1 MQAPL
6 QPTLDQHNEV
16 ATEYLGKLLER
27 HSYGEPEENIR
38 LAFRDFILRTGIIA
52 DERESEAEIPPG
64 SDSVRRVDLR
74 VRNTYVEFKRNIV
87 ISGRIDPG
95 YTRQLDEYLLESVKS
110 GWGIQNGILTDGRHY
125 LKRNIGDHIL
135 PVAPNA
141 MQVFDRAGQG
151 PRLREYLNDII
162 DTTAQDIIPSA
173 TTLTKHLGIDSDL
186 LKQATALLK
195 DAHDWNRDNPT
206 VAVKRKLWQELLQVA
221 LGQDSTGDPE
231 TADWLYIRHTYLTT
245 LVALILQAHFGI
257 EIVQE
262 AENDPAALLNGAT
275 LNRHTEL
282 KGVIESDLFQWA
294 AEIGES
300 AHIRAMAHKVAQF
313 DWTQRADELAA
324 TLYQNTI
331 SPEERRRMGEYYT
344 PRWLTQAM
352 VDELITEPAD
362 TVVLDPACGSGTFIE
377 SLAQNIIKSQEGQH
391 PSDTLAKLQQ
401 NIIGIDLHPVAVQL
415 AKATWVLNSH
425 QVISAARVSDRPPAD
440 IAPPIYLGDSLQLRY
455 DHNNLDCHGYITL
468 QTTERLP
475 GEAGPVEF
483 QIPMSLARQPD
494 KFDLLMLDLAN
505 AIDRQ
510 ADLERVLDHHQIA
523 GGSERDT
530 IRQTAKQMGKLHA
543 ADRNHIWAYYLR
555 NMVRPAVIAEQ
566 KVDAI
571 VSNPPWLTYNR
582 SADIIREELRKL
594 SEETYGIWAG
604 GNQAPH
610 QDVATLFFC
619 RATDLYL
626 KDGGKIGM
634 VLPHSALRS
643 GQHLKWRGGYWEA
656 KTKGNKC
663 AISVDFQAKTPWDL
677 DNLEPNTFFPMPSSV
692 VFAQAKGKNSD
703 TKEHAAKAKSL
714 APGQVEIWRG
724 RTDTPK
730 VTRQTEA
737 LYHDDGKYHSD
748 YAEVAMQGPTIVD
761 RRLFFVTTQPNTTLM
776 AAPNTALT
784 FPRVSQGDKK
794 QYDVSSL
801 AGMPVHENNLFD
813 IYLGESLAP
822 YVVLAPQT
830 AVLPV
835 DKATMTLPLDRNA
848 RELEIAEL
856 DERMQNRWLKMAAL
870 WDANKGKS
878 DTKPLIRNLNWLNKL
893 TSQLAYLRNPGN
905 RPVRIAYTTS
915 GRPTAALITDNKAI
929 LDTSTYQVACHT
941 IDEAHYLLA
950 IINSDAL
957 ADAAKPFCPTNW
969 ARKIRTLHKSL
980 WKLPIPE
987 FDADEAKHTAL
998 ASLGKNAADEAAAVI
1013 KGLAAM
1019 ENKPL
1024 TSQKARAQL
1033 RNEWQPASATAQA
1046 IEERVR
1052 ELLTKAVDEA
1062 DAAANPETFGQ
1073 KLLQEFLKKAP
1084 QPDLKSTDEDGF
1096 TGIEWVVND
1105 RVIQLEV
1112 AENATAGRWLTWV
1125 KNDPAKPGPFQEI
1138 NLQEPATWQ
1147 PLLELLNC

>member
-6 QPTLDQHNEV
+6 QPALDQHNEV
-16 ATEYLGKLLER
+16 AAEYLDKLLER
-27 HSYGEPEENIR
+27 HNNGEPEENIR

-52 DERESEAEIPPG
+52 DESESDAEIPPG
-64 SDSVRRVDLR
+64 SDSIRRVDLR

-87 ISGRIDPG
+87 VSGRIDPG
-95 YTRQLDEYLLESVKS
+95 YTRQLDGYLLDSVKS

-135 PVAPNA
+135 PLSPNA

-162 DTTAQDIIPSA
+162 DTTAENIIPA
-173 TTLTKHLGIDSDL
+173 TATLTKHLGINSDL

-195 DAHDWNRDNPT
+195 DAHDAHRDNPT
-206 VAVKRKLWQELLQVA
+206 VAVKWKLWQELLQVA

-257 EIVQE
+257 DIVHQ
-262 AENDPAALLNGAT
+262 AETDPAALLNGAT
-275 LNRHTEL
+275 LNRYTGL
-282 KGVIESDLFQWA
+282 KGVIESDLFQWP

-300 AHIRAMAHKVAQF
+300 QHIRAIARKVAQF
-313 DWTQRADELAA
+313 DWTQQADELAA

-344 PRWLTQAM
+344 PRWLAQAI
-352 VDELITEPAD
+352 VDELIAEPAA
-362 TVVLDPACGSGTFIE
+362 TVALDPACGSGTFIE
-377 SLAQNIIKSQEGQH
+377 SLAQNIIKAQAGQH
-391 PSDTLAKLQQ
+391 PGDTLAKLQQ

-425 QVISAARVSDRPPAD
+425 QIISAARASDRPPAD

-475 GEAGPVEF
+475 GESCPVEF

-494 KFDLLMLDLAN
+494 KFDLLMLDLAQ
-505 AIDRQ
+505 ALDRN
-510 ADLERVLDHHQIA
+510 ADLERVFDHHQIA
-523 GGSERDT
+523 AGSERDT
-530 IRQTAKQMGKLHA
+530 LRQTAAQMRKLHA

-571 VSNPPWLTYNR
+571 VSNPPWLTYSN

-604 GNQAPH
+604 GRQAPH

-619 RATDLYL
+619 RTIDLYL
-626 KDGGKIGM
+626 KAEGKIGM

-656 KTKGNKC
+656 QNRDNKC
-663 AISVDFQAKTPWDL
+663 AISVDFHAKTPWDL
-677 DNLEPNTFFPMPSSV
+677 NNLSPNTFFPVPSSV
-692 VFAQAKGKNSD
+692 VFAQSKGKSS
-703 TKEHAAKAKSL
+703 AAKEQATKGKAL
-714 APGQVEIWRG
+714 APGQVEIWHG
-724 RTDTPK
+724 PTNTPQI
-730 VTRQTEA
+730 TRQLET
-737 LYHDDGKYHSD
+737 LQHDDGSYRSS
-748 YAEVAMQGPTIVD
+748 YSAVANQGPTIVD
-761 RRLFFVTTQPNTTLM
+761 RRLFFVATRPNDTLM
-776 AAPNTALT
+776 AAPNTMLT
-784 FPRVSQGDKK
+784 FPRVTRGDKK

-801 AGMPVHENNLFD
+801 AGIPVHENNLFD

-835 DKATMTLPLDRNA
+835 DKATMTLPLAHSLCPVNPKTGKVRHNA
-848 RELEIAEL
+848 CEVAVEEL

-870 WDANKGKS
+870 WNANKKANDSKS
-878 DTKPLIRNLNWLNKL
+878 LYQRLNYNHLL
-893 TSQLAYLRNPGN
+893 TNQLGYLLDPGS
-905 RPVRIAYTTS
+905 RPIRIAYTTS
-915 GRPTAALITDNKAI
+915 GRPNAAIITDAKGI
-929 LDTSTYQVACHT
+929 LDTKLHQVSCR
-941 IDEAHYLLA
+941 DLEEAYYLLA
-950 IINSDAL
+950 VINSVTLEKAV
-957 ADAAKPFCPTNW
+957 APFQAKGQLGE
-969 ARKIRTLHKSL
+969 RDLHKHL

-987 FDADEAKHTAL
+987 FDAEEAMHTAL
-998 ASLGKNAADEAAAVI
+998 ASLGEKAEEEAAAVLQ
-1013 KGLAAM
+1013 GLAAM
-1019 ENKPL
+1019 ENRPL
-1024 TSQKARAQL
+1024 TSAKARAQL
-1033 RNEWQPASATAQA
+1033 RNEWQPVSPTAQA

-1052 ELLTKAVDEA
+1052 ELL
-1062 DAAANPETFGQ
+1062 NG
-1073 KLLQEFLKKAP
+1073 
-1084 QPDLKSTDEDGF
+1084 
-1096 TGIEWVVND
+1096 
-1105 RVIQLEV
+1105 
-1112 AENATAGRWLTWV
+1112 
-1125 KNDPAKPGPFQEI
+1125 
-1138 NLQEPATWQ
+1138 
-1147 PLLELLNC
+1147 

>member
-6 QPTLDQHNEV
+6 QPALDQHNQV
-16 ATEYLGKLLER
+16 AGEYLDKLLVR
-27 HSYGEPEENIR
+27 HNSGEPEENIR

-52 DERESEAEIPPG
+52 DESESEAEIPPG
-64 SDSVRRVDLR
+64 SDSIQRVDLR

-95 YTRQLDEYLLESVKS
+95 YTRQLDKYLLESVKS

-125 LKRNIGDHIL
+125 LKRNIGDDIL
-135 PVAPNA
+135 PLAPNA

-151 PRLREYLNDII
+151 PRLREYLNAII
-162 DTTAQDIIPSA
+162 DTAAENILPATA
-173 TTLTKHLGIDSDL
+173 TLTRHLGIDSDL
-186 LKQATALLK
+186 FRQATALLK
-195 DAHDWNRDNPT
+195 DAHDRHREQPA

-221 LGQDSTGDPE
+221 LGQNSTGDPE

-257 EIVQE
+257 DTVHA

-275 LNRHTEL
+275 LNRHTGL
-282 KGVIESDLFQWA
+282 KGVIESDLFQWP

-300 AHIRAMAHKVAQF
+300 AHLRAMARKVAQF

-344 PRWLTQAM
+344 PRWLSQAL
-352 VDELITEPAD
+352 VDELIADPAA
-362 TVVLDPACGSGTFIE
+362 TVALDPACGSGTFIE
-377 SLAQNIIKSQEGQH
+377 SLAQNIIAAQADQH

-425 QVISAARVSDRPPAD
+425 QIISAARASDRPPAD

-494 KFDLLMLDLAN
+494 KFDLLMLDLAQALDRN
-505 AIDRQ
+505 ADP
-510 ADLERVLDHHQIA
+510 ERVFDRHQVA
-523 GGSERDT
+523 DGSERDT
-530 IRQTAKQMGKLHA
+530 LRKTAAQMRQLYA

-571 VSNPPWLTYNR
+571 VSNPPWLTYSN

-604 GNQAPH
+604 GKQSPH

-619 RATDLYL
+619 RTTDLYL
-626 KDGGKIGM
+626 KAEGKIGM
-634 VLPHSALRS
+634 VLPHSVLRS

-656 KTKGNKC
+656 KIKDNKC
-663 AISVDFQAKTPWDL
+663 AISVDFHAKTPWDL
-677 DNLEPNTFFPMPSSV
+677 DNLEPNSFFPMPSSV

-703 TKEHAAKAKSL
+703 SKEQVAKAQAL

-724 RTDTPK
+724 PTNTPK
-730 VTRQTEA
+730 VTRQLET
-737 LYHDDGKYHSD
+737 LQHDDGTYRSF
-748 YAEVAMQGPTIVD
+748 YAAVANQGPTILD
-761 RRLFFVTTQPNTTLM
+761 RRLFFVTTRPNATLM
-776 AAPNTALT
+776 AVPNTVLT
-784 FPRVSQGDKK
+784 FPRVSSGDKK
-794 QYDVSSL
+794 QYDVRSL
-801 AGMPVHENNLFD
+801 EGMPVHENNLFD

-822 YVVLAPQT
+822 YVVLAPRT

-835 DKATMTLPLDRNA
+835 DKATMTMTLEPSPGSEHPETGGAPPNA
-848 RELEIAEL
+848 GELAIAEL

-870 WDANKGKS
+870 WDTNKGKS
-878 DTKPLIRNLNWLNKL
+878 DTKSLLRNLNWLNKL
-893 TSQLAYLRNPGN
+893 TRQLAYLRDPGD
-905 RPVRIAYTTS
+905 RPVRIAYASS
-915 GRPTAALITDNKAI
+915 GQPTAALITDNQAI
-929 LDTSTYQVACHT
+929 LDTSTYQVTCRT
-941 IDEAHYLLA
+941 LDEAHYLLA

-957 ADAAKPFCPTNW
+957 ATAAKPFCTTNW
-969 ARKIRTLHKSL
+969 ARKIRGLQKHL

-987 FDADEAKHTAL
+987 FDPAEASHAAL
-998 ASLGKNAADEAAAVI
+998 AALGKTAAEEAAAVI
-1013 KGLAAM
+1013 EGLAAM

-1024 TSQKARAQL
+1024 TSAKARAQL

-1052 ELLTKAVDEA
+1052 ELL
-1062 DAAANPETFGQ
+1062 NG
-1073 KLLQEFLKKAP
+1073 
-1084 QPDLKSTDEDGF
+1084 
-1096 TGIEWVVND
+1096 
-1105 RVIQLEV
+1105 
-1112 AENATAGRWLTWV
+1112 
-1125 KNDPAKPGPFQEI
+1125 
-1138 NLQEPATWQ
+1138 
-1147 PLLELLNC
+1147 

>member
-1 MQAPL
+1 MQTPL
-6 QPTLDQHNEV
+6 QPALDQHNQV
-16 ATEYLGKLLER
+16 AAEYLDRLLER
-27 HSYGEPEENIR
+27 HNNGEPEENIR
-38 LAFRDFILRTGIIA
+38 MAFRDFILRTGVIA
-52 DERESEAEIPPG
+52 DERESEAEVPPG
-64 SDSVRRVDLR
+64 SDSIRRVDLR

-87 ISGRIDPG
+87 IGGRIDPG
-95 YTRQLDEYLLESVKS
+95 YTRQLDDYLLESVKS

-125 LKRNIGDHIL
+125 LKRNIGDHII
-135 PVAPNA
+135 PVAPNT

-162 DTTAQDIIPSA
+162 DTTAQDITPSA
-173 TTLTKHLGIDSDL
+173 ATLTKHLGIDSDL

-195 DAHDWNRDNPT
+195 DAHDRNRDNPT

-257 EIVQE
+257 DTVQE

-300 AHIRAMAHKVAQF
+300 AHIRAMARKVVQF
-313 DWTQRADELAA
+313 DWTQGAEELAA

-352 VDELITEPAD
+352 VEELITEPAD
-362 TVVLDPACGSGTFIE
+362 SVVLDPACGSGTFIE
-377 SLAQNIIKSQEGQH
+377 SLAQNIIAAQAGQH

-468 QTTERLP
+468 QTTEGLP

-494 KFDLLMLDLAN
+494 KFDLLMLDLAD

-510 ADLERVLDHHQIA
+510 GDLERVLDRHQVA
-523 GGSERDT
+523 DGSERDT

-604 GNQAPH
+604 GNQVPH
-610 QDVATLFFC
+610 QDVAALFFC

-656 KTKGNKC
+656 KIKGNKC
-663 AISVDFQAKTPWDL
+663 AISVDFQTKTPWDL

-692 VFAQAKGKNSD
+692 VFAQAEGKNSD
-703 TKEHAAKAKSL
+703 TKEHAAKAKAL

-730 VTRQTEA
+730 VTRQAEV
-737 LYHDDGKYHSD
+737 LHHDDGEYHST
-748 YAEVAMQGPTIVD
+748 YAYVANQGPTIVD
-761 RRLFFVTTQPNTTLM
+761 RRLFFVATQPNTTLM
-776 AAPNTALT
+776 AAPGTVLT
-784 FPRVSQGDKK
+784 FPRVAKQDQK

-801 AGMPVHENNLFD
+801 AGMPVHESNLFD

-835 DKATMTLPLDRNA
+835 DKATMTLPLDHNSG
-848 RELEIAEL
+848 ELEITEL
-856 DERMQNRWLKMAAL
+856 DERMQNRWLKMSAL
-870 WDANKGKS
+870 WDANKGKN
-878 DTKPLIRNLNWLNKL
+878 DTKPLIRNLNWVNKL
-893 TSQLAYLRNPGN
+893 TSQLAYLRDPGD

-929 LDTSTYQVACHT
+929 LDTSTYQVACRT
-941 IDEAHYLLA
+941 IEEAHYLLA

-987 FDADEAKHTAL
+987 FDAAEAKHVEL
-998 ASLGKNAADEAAAVI
+998 AALGKRAADEAAAVI
-1013 KGLAAM
+1013 AGLAAM
-1019 ENKPL
+1019 EGKTP

-1033 RNEWQPASATAQA
+1033 RNEWQPVSVTAQA
-1046 IEERVR
+1046 IEEGVR
-1052 ELLTKAVDEA
+1052 GLL
-1062 DAAANPETFGQ
+1062 G
-1073 KLLQEFLKKAP
+1073 
-1084 QPDLKSTDEDGF
+1084 G
-1096 TGIEWVVND
+1096 
-1105 RVIQLEV
+1105 
-1112 AENATAGRWLTWV
+1112 
-1125 KNDPAKPGPFQEI
+1125 
-1138 NLQEPATWQ
+1138 
-1147 PLLELLNC
+1147 

>member
-6 QPTLDQHNEV
+6 QPALDQHNQV
-16 ATEYLGKLLER
+16 AGEYLDKLLVR
-27 HSYGEPEENIR
+27 HNSGEPEENIR

-52 DERESEAEIPPG
+52 DESESEAETPPG
-64 SDSVRRVDLR
+64 SDSIRRVDLR
-74 VRNTYVEFKRNIV
+74 VRNTYVEFKGNI
-87 ISGRIDPG
+87 IINGRIDPA
-95 YTRQLDEYLLESVKS
+95 YTAQLDNYLLAAVQS

-135 PVAPNA
+135 PLAPNA

-151 PRLREYLNDII
+151 PRLREYLNAII
-162 DTTAQDIIPSA
+162 DTAAENILPATA
-173 TTLTKHLGIDSDL
+173 TLTRHLGIDSDL
-186 LKQATALLK
+186 FRQATALLK
-195 DAHDWNRDNPT
+195 DAHDRHREQPA

-221 LGQDSTGDPE
+221 LGQNSTGDPE

-257 EIVQE
+257 DTVQE

-275 LNRHTEL
+275 LNRHTGL
-282 KGVIESDLFQWA
+282 KGVIESDLFQWP

-300 AHIRAMAHKVAQF
+300 AHIRAMARKVAQF

-344 PRWLTQAM
+344 PRWLSQAI
-352 VDELITEPAD
+352 VDELIADPAA
-362 TVVLDPACGSGTFIE
+362 TVALDPSCGSGTFIE
-377 SLAQNIIKSQEGQH
+377 SLAQNILAAQAGQH

-425 QVISAARVSDRPPAD
+425 QIISAARASDRPPAD

-494 KFDLLMLDLAN
+494 KFDLLMLDLAQ
-505 AIDRQ
+505 ALDRQ
-510 ADLERVLDHHQIA
+510 ADPERVFDRHQIA
-523 GGSERDT
+523 DGSERDT
-530 IRQTAKQMGKLHA
+530 LRKTAAQMRKLYA

-571 VSNPPWLTYNR
+571 VSNPPWLTYSN

-604 GNQAPH
+604 GKNAAN

-619 RATDLYL
+619 RVADLYL

-634 VLPHSALRS
+634 VLPHSVLRS
-643 GQHLKWRGGYWEA
+643 GQHLKWRGGYWQA
-656 KTKGNKC
+656 QNRPNKC
-663 AISVDFQAKTPWDL
+663 AISVDFQAKMPWDL
-677 DNLEPNTFFPMPSSV
+677 DNLEPNTFFPVPSSV
-692 VFAQAKGKNSD
+692 VFAQYQGKSSD
-703 TKEHAAKAKSL
+703 SDKQQKQAKAL
-714 APGQVEIWRG
+714 APGLVEIWSG
-724 RTDTPK
+724 PVGTAG
-730 VTRQTEA
+730 VTRQSVN
-737 LYHDDGKYHSD
+737 LYHDDGAFRSP
-748 YAEVAMQGPTIVD
+748 YAGMARRGADIFD
-761 RRLFFVTTQPNTTLM
+761 RRLFFVATQPNATLM
-776 AAPNTALT
+776 AVPNTVLT
-784 FPRVSQGDKK
+784 FPRVTRGDKK
-794 QYDVSSL
+794 QYDVRSL

-835 DKATMTLPLDRNA
+835 DKATMTLPLVPSLGPDHPETGGAATNA
-848 RELEIAEL
+848 GELAVEELE
-856 DERMQNRWLKMAAL
+856 ERMQNRWLKMAAL

-878 DTKPLIRNLNWLNKL
+878 DTKSLLKNLNWLNKL
-893 TSQLAYLRNPGN
+893 TSQLDYLRDPGD

-915 GRPTAALITDNKAI
+915 GRPNAAIITDAKGI
-929 LDTSTYQVACHT
+929 LDTKLYQVSCR
-941 IDEAHYLLA
+941 DLEEAYYLLA
-950 IINSDAL
+950 IINSITLEKAV
-957 ADAAKPFCPTNW
+957 APFQAKGQLGE
-969 ARKIRTLHKSL
+969 RDLHKHP
-980 WKLPIPE
+980 WKLPIPA
-987 FDADEAKHTAL
+987 FDPAESNHAAL
-998 ASLGKNAADEAAAVI
+998 AALGKTAAAEAAAVI
-1013 KGLAAM
+1013 EGLAAM
-1019 ENKPL
+1019 ENRPL
-1024 TSQKARAQL
+1024 TSAKARAQL
-1033 RNEWQPASATAQA
+1033 RNEWQPVSPTAQA

-1052 ELLTKAVDEA
+1052 ELL
-1062 DAAANPETFGQ
+1062 NG
-1073 KLLQEFLKKAP
+1073 
-1084 QPDLKSTDEDGF
+1084 
-1096 TGIEWVVND
+1096 
-1105 RVIQLEV
+1105 
-1112 AENATAGRWLTWV
+1112 
-1125 KNDPAKPGPFQEI
+1125 
-1138 NLQEPATWQ
+1138 
-1147 PLLELLNC
+1147 

>member
-6 QPTLDQHNEV
+6 QPVLDQQNEV
-16 ATEYLGKLLER
+16 AAEYLARLLGR
-27 HSYGEPEENIR
+27 HNNGETEENIR
-38 LAFRDFILRTGIIA
+38 MAFRDFIVRTGIV
-52 DERESEAEIPPG
+52 DEDETEAEGPPG
-64 SDSVRRVDLR
+64 DDSNKRVDLYT
-74 VRNTYVEFKRNIV
+74 RNTYVEFKVNIMV
-87 ISGRIDPG
+87 GGRIDPG
-95 YTRQLDEYLLESVKS
+95 YVEQLDGYLLESVKS

-135 PVAPNA
+135 PLSQNA

-151 PRLREYLNDII
+151 ARLREYLNDII

-173 TTLTKHLGIDSDL
+173 VTLTKHLGIDSDL

-195 DAHDWNRDNPT
+195 DAHDRNREEAT
-206 VAVKRKLWQELLQVA
+206 VAVKRKLWEELLQVA
-221 LGQDSTGDPE
+221 LGQDATGDRE

-257 EIVQE
+257 DVVRE
-262 AENDPAALLNGAT
+262 ADNDPQALLNGDT
-275 LNRHTEL
+275 LDRHTGL

-300 AHIRAMAHKVAQF
+300 AHIREMARKVAQF
-313 DWTQRADELAA
+313 DWAQGAEELAA

-331 SPEERRRMGEYYT
+331 TPEERRRMGEYYT

-352 VDELITEPAD
+352 VEELITEPAA
-362 TVVLDPACGSGTFIE
+362 TVALDPACGSGTFIE
-377 SLAQNIIKSQEGQH
+377 SMAQNIIKAQGGQH
-391 PSDTLAKLQQ
+391 PSDTLAQLQQ

-425 QVISAARVSDRPPAD
+425 QVISAARVSDRPPAA

-455 DHNNLDCHGYITL
+455 DRNNLDSQGYITL
-468 QTTERLP
+468 RTTEKLA

-494 KFDLLMLDLAN
+494 KFDLLMPDLAD
-505 AIDRQ
+505 AIDRK
-510 ADLERVLDHHQIA
+510 ADLERVFDRHQVA
-523 GGSERDT
+523 EGSERKT
-530 IRQTAKQMGKLHA
+530 MRRTAAQMEKLHA
-543 ADRNHIWAYYLR
+543 ADRNHVWAYYLR

-582 SADIIREELRKL
+582 SADIVREELRKL

-656 KTKGNKC
+656 KIKGNKC

-703 TKEHAAKAKSL
+703 TKEHKAQAKAL

-730 VTRQTEA
+730 VTRQAEA
-737 LYHDDGKYHSD
+737 LYHDDGEYHSF
-748 YAEVAMQGPTIVD
+748 YAGVANQGPTIVD
-761 RRLFFVTTQPNTTLM
+761 RRLFFVATEPNTTLM
-776 AAPNTALT
+776 AAPNTVLT

-801 AGMPVHENNLFD
+801 AGMPVHGNNLFD

-835 DKATMTLPLDRNA
+835 DKATMTLPLDHSFCPENSQTGWVNHNA
-848 RELEIAEL
+848 CELEVAEL
-856 DERMQNRWLKMAAL
+856 EERMQNRWRRMAAL
-870 WDANKGKS
+870 WDANKSRS
-878 DTKPLIRNLNWLNKL
+878 DTKPLIRNLNWMNKL
-893 TSQLAYLRNPGN
+893 TSQLAYLREPGD
-905 RPVRIAYTTS
+905 RPARIAYTTS
-915 GRPTAALITDNKAI
+915 GRPTAVLITDNKAI
-929 LDTSTYQVACHT
+929 LDTSTYQVSCHS
-941 IDEAHYLLA
+941 IEEAYYLLA

-987 FDADEAKHTAL
+987 YDRECGGHFAL
-998 ASLGKNAADEAAAVI
+998 AALGKRAADEAAVVI
-1013 KGLAAM
+1013 EGLRDM
-1019 ENKPL
+1019 EGRRPL
-1024 TSQKARAQL
+1024 TSQKARAEL
-1033 RNEWQPASATAQA
+1033 RHRWQPGSGVAQE
-1046 IEERVR
+1046 IEGRVR
-1052 ELLTKAVDEA
+1052 GLL
-1062 DAAANPETFGQ
+1062 G
-1073 KLLQEFLKKAP
+1073 
-1084 QPDLKSTDEDGF
+1084 G
-1096 TGIEWVVND
+1096 
-1105 RVIQLEV
+1105 
-1112 AENATAGRWLTWV
+1112 
-1125 KNDPAKPGPFQEI
+1125 
-1138 NLQEPATWQ
+1138 
-1147 PLLELLNC
+1147 